1 MPVAAVS
8 CRATSMAAALLLL
21 GAGCSSVPNRGAA
34 VHVRRSS
41 WATNPS
47 VSPKIAGS
55 SALRGDAG
63 GEPTESADS
72 SPRQET
78 SEAPAPNLPVIT
90 QASASDDGQP
100 QSSAPE
106 AAIASAASAQ
116 ELTPTADTPPEQPVT
131 GYTLTLANVLY
142 LADAQNPNVA
152 FARARIDEAYARVDR
167 AEALW
172 LPSIRAGLNYNHH
185 EGNQQDSAGNI
196 INVNR
201 SSLYGG
207 FGAGA
212 IGTGSPAFPGLV
224 AQFHLADAAFQP
236 KIAAHQ
242 AASRQ
247 FAATA
252 TRNDTLRNTAVAYL
266 ELIRAEQA
274 LAVAEEALANTQKL
288 ANLTGEYARTGQGL
302 RADHE
307 RMLAELAIREAEIEE
322 RLEGVDVAS
331 ARLAQLLHADSSV
344 RIHSGEPMVVPLDV
358 LAVESS
364 AAEYVATGL
373 SRRPELAEQKH
384 LVCEAVERLRRE
396 KYAPLVPSVLLGL
409 SYGGMG
415 GGTGNSIINT
425 NDRWDADAI
434 AFWELRNLGI
444 GERSAR
450 DETTALVE
458 QAQMREL
465 AVLDLVAREV
475 VEAHTQVLKR
485 HNRIDKARESIR
497 AAERSYELNS
507 TRIRNVQG
515 LPIEVL
521 QSVQALAL
529 ARSTYLNAVIDY
541 NIAQFELC
549 RATGWF
555 E

>member
-1 MPVAAVS
+1 VIAQVS
-8 CRATSMAAALLLL
+8 
-21 GAGCSSVPNRGAA
+21 
-34 VHVRRSS
+34 
-41 WATNPS
+41 
-47 VSPKIAGS
+47 GS
-55 SALRGDAG
+55 DGDASNSEPAAESPAVIAPVEARSATADAP
-63 GEPTESADS
+63 GEPS
-72 SPRQET
+72 
-78 SEAPAPNLPVIT
+78 
-90 QASASDDGQP
+90 G
-100 QSSAPE
+100 
-106 AAIASAASAQ
+106 
-116 ELTPTADTPPEQPVT
+116 

-152 FARARIDEAYARVDR
+152 LARARINEAYARVDR

-172 LPSIRAGLNYNHH
+172 LPSIRTGMNYNHH
-185 EGNQQDSAGNI
+185 EGTQQDAAGNI
-196 INVNR
+196 VEVNR
-201 SSLYGG
+201 SSLFGG

-212 IGTGSPAFPGLV
+212 VGTGSPAFPGLV
-224 AQFHLADAAFQP
+224 AQFHVADAAFQP
-236 KIAAHQ
+236 KIASHQ

-274 LAVAEEALANTQKL
+274 LAIAEEALANTQKL
-288 ANLTGEYARTGQGL
+288 ATLTGDYARTGQGL

-307 RMLAELAIREAEIEE
+307 RMLAELAIREADIDARNEAVE
-322 RLEGVDVAS
+322 VAS
-331 ARLAQLLHADSSV
+331 ARLAQLLHADASI
-344 RIHSGEPMVVPLDV
+344 RIYSGEPMVVPLD
-358 LAVESS
+358 LQDNDAP

-373 SRRPELAEQKH
+373 SHRPELAEQKH

-415 GGTGNSIINT
+415 GGTGSSIVNT

-434 AFWELRNLGI
+434 AYWELRNLGA
-444 GERSAR
+444 GERAAR
-450 DETTALVE
+450 HETSALVQ
-458 QAQMREL
+458 QAQFREL

-475 VEAHTQVLKR
+475 VEAHTQVVKR
-485 HNRIDKARESIR
+485 KSRIDKARESIR

-507 TRIRNVQG
+507 IRIRNVQG

-521 QSVQALAL
+521 QSVQALAA

-549 RATGWF
+549 RALGWF
-555 E
+555 EEI